1 MELGFERL
9 GVSDRDCLCSWL
21 IYVNEL
27 SNVLHVR
34 ILFIINVHFF
44 FILALTATSVR
55 MQQALPSN
63 KQERKGKERTQE
75 DTNKERKG
83 MTGKWCGAG
92 LSTKHNQAYPGLVL
106 HFVTKTEMF
115 A

>member
-9 GVSDRDCLCSWL
+9 GISDRDCLCSWL

-27 SNVLHVR
+27 SNVPHVR

-44 FILALTATSVR
+44 FVLALTATSVR

-63 KQERKGKERTQE
+63 KQERKGKERKGKNTRRYEQRE
-75 DTNKERKG
+75 KKYDRKVVRSRAQH
-83 MTGKWCGAG
+83 KA
-92 LSTKHNQAYPGLVL
+92 
-106 HFVTKTEMF
+106 
-115 A
+115 